1 MSSGMTSSKV
11 QQQAFQDR
19 LNRIREKQGQ
29 PPLPSEAQR
38 QAQLAAEAAAAIP
51 QPKAKPAKQVSPV
64 PSVWENLGYPMSIVG
79 AFLLGVLAVFASNYA
94 MFHLFG
100 ADGGLEDPLFTM
112 VGNGVLAAGLSFV
125 LRNAM
130 KFEGKEFATANT
142 AGIIL
147 MVASI
152 HNLFHFAPEPMAVV
166 YSAEHVAMM
175 VDTSVPYSLNYGGDY
190 FVLHEAGME
199 AANAAPTMPT
209 YFRAGQ

>member
-1 MSSGMTSSKV
+1 MTNSKV

-29 PPLPSEAQR
+29 PPLPSQAQHR
-38 QAQLAAEAAAAIP
+38 AQLAAEAAAAIP
-51 QPKAKPAKQVSPV
+51 APKAKAKSAKPVSPV
-64 PSVWENLGYPMSIVG
+64 PSVWENLGYPMSILG
-79 AFLLGVLAVFASNYA
+79 AFVLGLLAVFASNYA

-100 ADGGLEDPLFTM
+100 ADGGLEDPVFTM
-112 VGNGVLAAGLSFV
+112 VGNGVLAAGLGFV
-125 LRNAM
+125 VRNAM
-130 KFEGKEFATANT
+130 KFEGKEFTTANT

-152 HNLFHFAPEPMAVV
+152 HNLFHFVPGPMAMM
-166 YSAEHVAMM
+166 YSPDHVAMM
-175 VDTSVPYSLNYGGDY
+175 VDSSVPYSLNYGGDY

-199 AANAAPTMPT
+199 AATAAPAMPT

>member
-1 MSSGMTSSKV
+1 MTNSKV

-29 PPLPSEAQR
+29 PPLPSEAER

-64 PSVWENLGYPMSIVG
+64 PSVWENLGYPMSILG

-100 ADGGLEDPLFTM
+100 ADGGLEDPMFTM
-112 VGNGVLAAGLSFV
+112 IGNGVLAAGLSFV

-130 KFEGKEFATANT
+130 KFEGKEFTTANT

-147 MVASI
+147 MVAAI
-152 HNLFHFAPEPMAVV
+152 HNLFHFVPGPMAVI
-166 YSAEHVAMM
+166 YSPEHVAMM

-199 AANAAPTMPT
+199 AANANAAPAMPT